1 MQTYTFRAVSWDDEV
16 GAALDDALG
25 QIEAKARAAG
35 AVLTSL
41 SHQVTLTPPEPP
53 LPKCRDAVKIDQNQR
68 PNLDK
73 TAVSASVFNVGCIP
87 GASSPAS

>member
-16 GAALDDALG
+16 GAALALG

-53 LPKCRDAVKIDQNQR
+53 LPKTWSGTTFTVSVMAI
-68 PNLDK
+68 
-73 TAVSASVFNVGCIP
+73 VSAP
-87 GASSPAS
+87 

>member
-41 SHQVTLTPPEPP
+41 SHQVTLTPQEPP
-53 LPKCRDAVKIDQNQR
+53 LPKTRSGTTFTVSV
-68 PNLDK
+68 
-73 TAVSASVFNVGCIP
+73 TAIVSAP
-87 GASSPAS
+87 

>member
-35 AVLTSL
+35 AVVGLT
-41 SHQVTLTPPEPP
+41 EPP
-53 LPKCRDAVKIDQNQR
+53 GHPHPAGTAAAEDLVRHHVPRQR
-68 PNLDK
+68 HGHRER
-73 TAVSASVFNVGCIP
+73 AMSAIHHRGRR
-87 GASSPAS
+87 GM

>member
-1 MQTYTFRAVSWDDEV
+1 MQTYTFRAVSWGDEV

-41 SHQVTLTPPEPP
+41 SHQVTLTPQEPP
-53 LPKCRDAVKIDQNQR
+53 LPKTWSGTTFTVSV
-68 PNLDK
+68 
-73 TAVSASVFNVGCIP
+73 TAIVSAP
-87 GASSPAS
+87 

>member
-41 SHQVTLTPPEPP
+41 SHQVTLTRRNRR
-53 LPKCRDAVKIDQNQR
+53 CRR
-68 PNLDK
+68 PGR
-73 TAVSASVFNVGCIP
+73 AARSPSASR
-87 GASSPAS
+87 PA

>member
-35 AVLTSL
+35 AVLTS
-41 SHQVTLTPPEPP
+41 PEPP
-53 LPKCRDAVKIDQNQR
+53 GHPHPAGTAAAADLVRHHVHRQR
-68 PNLDK
+68 HGHRERAMTGVHPRGRRGL
-73 TAVSASVFNVGCIP
+73 
-87 GASSPAS
+87 

>member
-1 MQTYTFRAVSWDDEV
+1 MQTYTFRTVSWDDEV

-41 SHQVTLTPPEPP
+41 SHQVTLTPQEPP
-53 LPKCRDAVKIDQNQR
+53 LPKTWSGTTFTVSV
-68 PNLDK
+68 
-73 TAVSASVFNVGCIP
+73 TAIVSAP
-87 GASSPAS
+87 

>member
-41 SHQVTLTPPEPP
+41 SHQVTLTPQEPP
-53 LPKCRDAVKIDQNQR
+53 LPQIWSGTTFTV
-68 PNLDK
+68 
-73 TAVSASVFNVGCIP
+73 TAIVSAP
-87 GASSPAS
+87 

>member
-41 SHQVTLTPPEPP
+41 SHQVTLTPQEPP
-53 LPKCRDAVKIDQNQR
+53 RPKIWSGTTFTVSVMAI
-68 PNLDK
+68 
-73 TAVSASVFNVGCIP
+73 VSAP
-87 GASSPAS
+87 

>member
-16 GAALDDALG
+16 GAALG

-41 SHQVTLTPPEPP
+41 RHQVTLTPQEPP
-53 LPKCRDAVKIDQNQR
+53 LPKTWSGTTFTVSV
-68 PNLDK
+68 
-73 TAVSASVFNVGCIP
+73 TAIVSAP
-87 GASSPAS
+87 

>member
-35 AVLTSL
+35 AVLPSL
-41 SHQVTLTPPEPP
+41 SHQVTLTPQEPP
-53 LPKCRDAVKIDQNQR
+53 LPKTWSGTTFTVSV
-68 PNLDK
+68 
-73 TAVSASVFNVGCIP
+73 TAIVSAP
-87 GASSPAS
+87 